1 MFSLIIRA
9 VVLTAALAI
18 AGCGSLPRGAAL
30 QKEVTRGATDEDATF
45 QFIKVTRA
53 NADKIAHWPPTGWS
67 GGFRWIK
74 SSRGPLSQA
83 IRVGDT
89 IDLKIWDNQ
98 VNSLLTQNGSNMT
111 DIQGLVVSP
120 SGTIF
125 VPYIGDVVIN
135 GLTPD
140 GARKRIQ
147 RELEP
152 IAPDAQVQLVS
163 TPGVGNSVSVVGGVG
178 APGTFPLP
186 NRNTTILSILA
197 SAGGIKDNF
206 RNPVVTLIRS
216 GKNYSIPAK
225 DLFNNANKN
234 TRLYGGDQIV
244 VQQDERAFTSL
255 GASGTEQLIYFPKE
269 YVTALEAMSLM
280 GGIQDT
286 RANPKGILVLR
297 EYPRSAVVAEGL
309 SGPNKDQVIFSLD
322 LTTADGLFAAR
333 NFLINPNDT
342 VLATESPVV
351 ALQTVFG
358 LFGSLLGFTS
368 QANSVAASVGN

>member
-9 VVLTAALAI
+9 LIVSTALAV

-30 QKEVTRGATDEDATF
+30 QNEVTRGADSEDATF
-45 QFIKVTRA
+45 QFIEVTRA
-53 NADKIAHWPPTGWS
+53 NAEKIAGWPATGWNGS
-67 GGFRWIK
+67 FRWIK
-74 SSRGPLSQA
+74 TSRGPLSQA

-89 IDLKIWDNQ
+89 VDLKIWDNQ
-98 VNSLLTQNGSNMT
+98 VNSLLTQNGSNTT
-111 DIQGLVVSP
+111 DMKGLVVSP

-125 VPYIGDVVIN
+125 VPYIGDVIVN

-163 TPGVGNSVSVVGGVG
+163 TPGIGNSVSVVGGVD

-186 NRNTTILSILA
+186 NRNTTILSVIA
-197 SAGGIKDNF
+197 SAGGITDSF
-206 RNPVVTLIRS
+206 RNPVVTLNRS

-225 DLFNNANKN
+225 DLFDNPNKN
-234 TRLYGGDQIV
+234 TRLYGGDQII

-255 GASGTEQLIYFPKE
+255 GASGSEQLIYFPKE

-280 GGIQDT
+280 GGINDA

-297 EYPRSAVVAEGL
+297 EYPSKAVVAEGL
-309 SGPNKDQVIFSLD
+309 SGPNKSQVIFSLD
-322 LTTADGLFAAR
+322 LTSADGLFAAR

-358 LFGSLLGFTS
+358 LFGTLLGISS
-368 QANSVAASVGN
+368 QANSAAAAVSN